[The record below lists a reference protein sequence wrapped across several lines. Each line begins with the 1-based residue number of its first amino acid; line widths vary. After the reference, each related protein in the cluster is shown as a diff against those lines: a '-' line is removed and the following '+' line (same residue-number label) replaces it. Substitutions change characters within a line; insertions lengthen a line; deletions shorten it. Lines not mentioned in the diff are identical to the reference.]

1 MPAKLFPRTICYH
14 EQNKFPSDSDFGCSV
29 VIFLCILIYI
39 GKAIKRRATLGD
51 PPTEQEREERE
62 TEKTRHPTFSKRH
75 APGCCKQ
82 TLTGP
87 ALVAVIYHC
96 TISPRSRPQPPL
108 ESGCRKDV
116 RSNKALKIMQWLC
129 GCNPTLY

>member
-1 MPAKLFPRTICYH
+1 LPAKLFPRKTNGVICYH
-14 EQNKFPSDSDFGCSV
+14 EKNKFSSDSDFGCSAA
-29 VIFLCILIYI
+29 IFLCILIYI
-39 GKAIKRRATLGD
+39 GKAIRRRATLGD
-51 PPTEQEREERE
+51 PPTERERENEAPHFFE
-62 TEKTRHPTFSKRH
+62 